1 MAIKNIKDLII
12 QAATKEFLAHGY
24 GGTRMQ
30 NIADR
35 AEINK
40 ALLHYHFS
48 SKKKLYELILR
59 AQFET
64 MISGLFEIFASEDEF
79 EPWLKKLIGKLL
91 SEIGSR
97 PHFARFMIWEL
108 SSSAKSIT
116 ALFHE
121 IMAQHSGKS
130 ILQMIQSRLERSGF
144 GDYPASQ
151 LIMNVLS
158 LSIYP
163 SLARPLLEA
172 VIGKEA
178 FCGNDFNTKRVEEI
192 INLIKY
198 GILERKRGEK

>member
-97 PHFARFMIWEL
+97 PHFSRFLIWEL
-108 SSSAKSIT
+108 SSSAKNIT
-116 ALFHE
+116 GLFHE

-130 ILQMIQSRLERSGF
+130 ILQMIQSKRSK
-144 GDYPASQ
+144 PAMGII
-151 LIMNVLS
+151 LLLS
-158 LSIYP
+158 
-163 SLARPLLEA
+163 
-172 VIGKEA
+172 
-178 FCGNDFNTKRVEEI
+178 
-192 INLIKY
+192 
-198 GILERKRGEK
+198 